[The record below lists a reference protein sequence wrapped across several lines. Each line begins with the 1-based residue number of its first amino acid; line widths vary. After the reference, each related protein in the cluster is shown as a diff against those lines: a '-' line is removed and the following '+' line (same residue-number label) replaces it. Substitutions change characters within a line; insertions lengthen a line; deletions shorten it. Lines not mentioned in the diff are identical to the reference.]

1 MPGYWYIEG
10 ADGRHYC
17 YAKEPTFVC
26 PMGEPVEYDR
36 PEGSED
42 SEPTARLTVEAIVPA
57 ASQLGMD
64 PLRLAK
70 LIRSA
75 HHRAGAGRAR
85 VDGRLTDMC
94 AACGHKLQRQGFRYW
109 IEAKPLT
116 TDSRTRIAQRLGFSE
131 YQQVE
136 GSWYA
141 TTKRDAQTWAR
152 GRVRALPPS
161 AAPPR

>member
-1 MPGYWYIEG
+1 MVGYWYIEG
-10 ADGRHYC
+10 ADGRRYC

-36 PEGSED
+36 VEDSED
-42 SEPTARLTVEAIVPA
+42 REPTARLTVPAITPA
-57 ASQLGMD
+57 AERLAMD
-64 PLRLAK
+64 PLLLAK

-75 HHRAGAGRAR
+75 HQRHGAGRAR
-85 VDGRLTDMC
+85 VDGRLTDTC
-94 AACGHKLQRQGFRYW
+94 AACGHKMVRHGFRYW
-109 IEAKPLT
+109 IEAKPRT
-116 TDSRTRIAQRLGFSE
+116 ADPRTRIAQRLGFSE

-141 TTKRDAQTWAR
+141 RTKRDAQTWAR

-161 AAPPR
+161 AAAPR